1 MSVIAMTFPII
12 IACAIFRPGAL
23 LLVMAIVYCLDFYVL
38 SWAFGSPLFG
48 IPAAVR
54 VSTVSLIWF
63 TTPGWRM
70 SVLPAWVA
78 ALYVGTVLAI
88 PVVRRRWLEHQGH

>member
-1 MSVIAMTFPII
+1 MTFPII

-48 IPAAVR
+48 IHAAVR

-63 TTPGWRM
+63 TMPGWRM